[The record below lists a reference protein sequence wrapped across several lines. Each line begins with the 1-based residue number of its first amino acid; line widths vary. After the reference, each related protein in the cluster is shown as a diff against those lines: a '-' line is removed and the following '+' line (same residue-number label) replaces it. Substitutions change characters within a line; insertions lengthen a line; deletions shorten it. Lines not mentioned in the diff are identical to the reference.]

1 MGHIVLNFGRPRLRW
16 KKIAMRYI
24 VLNLGRPRLGQ
35 KIVMMYI
42 VLNFRRPRPGG
53 GKSGNGL
60 FKCGI

>member
-1 MGHIVLNFGRPRLRW
+1 
-16 KKIAMRYI
+16 MRYI
-24 VLNLGRPRLGQ
+24 VLNLGRPRLEQ

-42 VLNFRRPRPGG
+42 VLNFRRPRLGG

>member
-1 MGHIVLNFGRPRLRW
+1 
-16 KKIAMRYI
+16 MRYI